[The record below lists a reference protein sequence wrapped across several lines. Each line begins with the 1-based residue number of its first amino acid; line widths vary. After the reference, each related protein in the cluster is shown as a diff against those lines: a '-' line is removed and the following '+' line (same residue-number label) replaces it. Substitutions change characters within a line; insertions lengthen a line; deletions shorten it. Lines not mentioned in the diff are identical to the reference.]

1 MQVTRGYLLLFV
13 GVAGAELA
21 GAPTLLVVDLQQRQ
35 FDLATQ
41 LAVQTCSG
49 LFNRDAK
56 SRTAAYVLFE
66 ARDGEWLADVAE
78 AQPTPISV
86 ADFLKRCL
94 HGSEHDGG
102 VPVANGRIRYNAT
115 TQQRLV
121 PNILT
126 MAAVLDGVPLED
138 SEVAGAGVPMV
149 FDATSEFAG
158 FGALE
163 ATEYVFS
170 HHASS
175 TSTMAKM
182 NPGLDV
188 HHAKNPFDPPLNG
201 KPDLKLADY
210 VVKARLF
217 TFFLNNGCIPLTA
230 EHALMERMTTTGP
243 WPQPI
248 VVYGY
253 DDTWPL
259 AGDLFEAE
267 TGCVRR
273 HNMGQVASIGVSNLG
288 YFSRWPPITSPLVQ
302 PPPSSPPRLA
312 VYNSSR
318 TYLSIIVGDGD
329 NIAFVKG
336 SRRDWIED
344 RVERCVQGLALAAE
358 SQLRRANDRG
368 CFPLVWTLS
377 PALLHAA
384 PPLARWYFNKTHQTG
399 RDHIVLP
406 PSGHTYA
413 YPGSMEGTDQATFV
427 AQTEADALLYN
438 TSGTVAWE
446 FTGSWPHAIS
456 SYFPRYA
463 AKGRVRGLFPVNVPF
478 MLPVLAFRSNED
490 YKLMGDG
497 GKGPPVLFKPR
508 EWRGAGGGD
517 KQNLNATQLA
527 REINSQPRGTVTSL
541 YVTSDGGANLELIYS
556 MVEKLDAHI
565 DLVSQETAV
574 AMALQRG

>member
-1 MQVTRGYLLLFV
+1 MKFAMFLV
-13 GVAGAELA
+13 GVAGAALA
-21 GAPTLLVVDLQQRQ
+21 TTDATGSPTLLVVDLQPKQ
-35 FDLATQ
+35 FSGLATQ
-41 LAVQTCSG
+41 IAVQTCAG
-49 LFNRDAK
+49 LFNRDTRSA
-56 SRTAAYVLFE
+56 TAAYVLFE
-66 ARDGEWLADVAE
+66 ARDSEWLADVAE
-78 AQPTPISV
+78 VRPLPISV
-86 ADFLKRCL
+86 DDFLKRCL
-94 HGSEHDGG
+94 HGSEGG
-102 VPVANGRIRYNAT
+102 GAAPVAKGRIRYNAT
-115 TQQRLV
+115 AQQLLT

-138 SEVAGAGVPMV
+138 EVVAGVGVPVV
-149 FDATSEFAG
+149 FDATVEFAG

-163 ATEYVFS
+163 ATEYVFTR
-170 HHASS
+170 HAAS

-188 HHAKNPFDPPLNG
+188 HHHPFNPPLTG

-217 TFFLNNGCIPLTA
+217 TFFLNDGCIPLTA

-273 HNMGQVASIGVSNLG
+273 HNMGQVASSGVSNLG

-302 PPPSSPPRLA
+302 PPPSPPTSTS
-312 VYNSSR
+312 YSSSR
-318 TYLSIIVGDGD
+318 TYLTIIVGDGD

-336 SRRDWIED
+336 SRREWIED
-344 RVERCVQGLALAAE
+344 RLKRCAGE
-358 SQLRRANDRG
+358 GHRRRANDRG

-384 PPLARWYFNKTHQTG
+384 PSLAVWFFNKTHQTG

-413 YPGSMEGTDQATFV
+413 YPGSMQGGDQATFV
-427 AQTEADALLYN
+427 AQTEADAHLYN
-438 TSGTVAWE
+438 TSGSVAWE

-456 SYFPRYA
+456 TYFPRYA
-463 AKGRVRGLFPVNVPF
+463 ANGRVRGLFPVNVPF
-478 MLPVLAFRSNED
+478 MLPVLAFRPTED
-490 YKLMGDG
+490 YKLLG
-497 GKGPPVLFKPR
+497 GGGNGPPVLFRPR

-517 KQNLNATQLA
+517 EQNLNATQLA
-527 REINSQPRGTVTSL
+527 RQINSLPRGTVMSL

-556 MVEKLDAHI
+556 MVEKLAAHVEI
-565 DLVSQETAV
+565 VSQETLV
-574 AMALQRG
+574 EMALQRG